1 MSKNSCVAAE
11 EHGTCVLRM
20 ARVNC
25 NTIRGTAPYMSK
37 ISCIAAGKH
46 DLSCGFANYMGMN

>member
-11 EHGTCVLRM
+11 KHGTCVLRM

-25 NTIRGTAPYMSK
+25 NLLQNRRNFVENVYLKEKLRMI
-37 ISCIAAGKH
+37 
-46 DLSCGFANYMGMN
+46 

>member
-25 NTIRGTAPYMSK
+25 NKLYQTQSAQRI
-37 ISCIAAGKH
+37 
-46 DLSCGFANYMGMN
+46 LSLEVYYADNR